1 MATTLEELK
10 QAVIDGQAAKAKQ
23 LTEAALAAG
32 ERPEVIFP
40 AALFPAMEE
49 VGKRLQA
56 GDYFIPEVLMAA
68 KAMKSAAAVLKPRLA
83 QAGQSQ
89 PRGRVV
95 MGTVKG
101 DLHDIG
107 KNLVVMMLEGAGFA
121 VTDLGID
128 VPPERFAAAVKEVR
142 PHVLGMS
149 AMLTT
154 TMLQMAKVIQAL
166 QAEGVRS
173 QVRVMVGGAPLTQ
186 AFAAEIGA
194 DAFGMDST
202 TAVELAK
209 AWTPAE

>member
-10 QAVIDGQAAKAKQ
+10 QAVIDGQAAQARQ

-32 ERPEVIFP
+32 ERPEAIFP
-40 AALFPAMEE
+40 AALYPAMEE
-49 VGKRLQA
+49 VGKRLQS

-83 QAGQSQ
+83 QTGQSQ

-142 PHVLGMS
+142 PHIVGMS

-154 TMLQMAKVIQAL
+154 TMLQMAKVMQVL

-209 AWTPAE
+209 AWTPA